1 MEKSQVFNKLF
12 VGGDLSGIQR
22 FLYNISSKKAAVSL
36 KGRSY
41 YLRQLME
48 NVCSDIKRAVET
60 NGAKAVDVIY
70 SSGGKFYLLTDN
82 TPQIVEAV
90 ETCAKEAK
98 QKLWEEHKGQLGL
111 NISYVAFNEH
121 SNGTLDCQNA
131 SGQKPGYLWKIVNAD
146 FARQKNQKFK
156 DILQANYA
164 DFFQPLEVG
173 GNTKVC
179 AITGVESPDCVK
191 MLHDKEDKEEVYVL
205 PSVREQIQ
213 LGESLRDNQHFKTF
227 EEYATTD
234 NGRIQKK
241 WGDTNL
247 GILRMDVDGLGKR
260 FITGF
265 QSIAEYEKFSKR
277 LVDFFEKEV
286 ENLQKEDAFR
296 DYLNIIYAGGD
307 DLFVVGRWDK
317 VIDFAERIQKETE
330 TRFKSDGIS
339 ISGGIAIVNPK
350 FPIAKAAELAG
361 EAEDA
366 AKSFK
371 HPVSGQEKNAFH
383 MLGKTVSWDKEF
395 AYVKNFK
402 QQFISLI
409 KDYDLSKGIL
419 HKLMLYSSIA
429 DRNKLRRKE
438 GKAEDFS
445 YIWHISYYLTRFMKR
460 SESNRAVCD
469 FCSSLRDKEID
480 YRDGRKLELIALAA
494 RWAELVLKDN
504 INN

>member
-1 MEKSQVFNKLF
+1 MEKSQVFNRLF

-48 NVCSDIKRAVET
+48 NVCSDIKQAAEA
-60 NGAKAVDVIY
+60 NGAKTTEVIY

-82 TPQIVEAV
+82 TPQIVQAV
-90 ETCAKEAK
+90 EACAKKAK
-98 QKLWEEHKGQLGL
+98 QQLWDEHKEQLGL
-111 NISYVAFNEH
+111 NISHVAFKEH
-121 SNGTLDCQNA
+121 PDGTVDCLDA
-131 SGQKPGYLWKIVNAD
+131 PGQKPGYLWKIVNAD
-146 FARQKNQKFK
+146 FARQKRQKFK
-156 DILQANYA
+156 GLLTESYQ
-164 DFFQPLEVG
+164 DFFEPILVG
-173 GNTKVC
+173 GKPKVC

-191 MLHDKEDKEEVYVL
+191 MSADGKDDEMYVL
-205 PSVREQIQ
+205 PSVRQQIQ
-213 LGESLRDNQHFKTF
+213 LGEELRRQEGFKTF
-227 EEYATTD
+227 EEYAE
-234 NGRIQKK
+234 
-241 WGDTNL
+241 DTNL

-265 QSIAEYEKFSKR
+265 DSISQYKAFSER
-277 LVDFFEKEV
+277 LVEFFEKET
-286 ENLQKEDAFR
+286 EKIQKEPVFKP
-296 DYLNIIYAGGD
+296 YLNIIYAGGD

-317 VIDFAERIQKETE
+317 VIDFAERIHQETNA
-330 TRFKSDGIS
+330 RFGSDGIS
-339 ISGGIAIVNPK
+339 ISGGIAIVQPK

-366 AKSFK
+366 AKHFRD
-371 HPVSGQEKNAFH
+371 GEKNAFC
-383 MLGKTVSWDKEF
+383 MLGKTVSWNQEF
-395 AYVKNFK
+395 DYVKSLK
-402 QQFISLI
+402 QQFVSLI
-409 KDYDLSKGIL
+409 KDFDLSKGIL

-460 SESNRAVCD
+460 YEANTAVCD
-469 FCSSLRDKEID
+469 FCQSLRDKEID
-480 YRDGRKLELIALAA
+480 YRNGRKLELIALAA
-494 RWAELVLKDN
+494 RWAELILKDE